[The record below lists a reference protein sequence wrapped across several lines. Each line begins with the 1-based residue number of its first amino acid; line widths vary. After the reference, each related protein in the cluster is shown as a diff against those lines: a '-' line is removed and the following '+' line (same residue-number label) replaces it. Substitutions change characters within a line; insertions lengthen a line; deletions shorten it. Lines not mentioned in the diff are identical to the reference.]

1 MKKILCLITVAI
13 LISCTN
19 NPGTDNTEENN
30 IEQSDT
36 VYQQD
41 EDLNN
46 NPTNDSSAILPVKK
60 ETAESLDT
68 FPADGVYRFD
78 MSFAEKKGQSM
89 GEKVTVIIKGESIK
103 LVYEGDGNLKVAK
116 GTVLEEGILMKHKSG
131 VWIIGH
137 DKKDALLDQIGG
149 CSGGLSVIDF
159 KNKKYL
165 TC

>member
-1 MKKILCLITVAI
+1 MKQILCLITVSL
-13 LISCTN
+13 LISCADSPSTN
-19 NPGTDNTEENN
+19 NSVEKDLV
-30 IEQSDT
+30 QSDT

-46 NPTNDSSAILPVKK
+46 NPIIDSSVIVPVKK
-60 ETAESLDT
+60 ETNESHESV
-68 FPADGVYRFD
+68 PADGTYRFD

-89 GEKVTVIIKGESIK
+89 GEKVTLIIKGESIK
-103 LVYEGDGNLKVAK
+103 VVYEGDGNLKLVK
-116 GTVLEEGILMKHKSG
+116 GTVLEEGILLKHKSG
-131 VWIIGH
+131 LWIISH

-149 CSGGLSVIDF
+149 CSGGPTVIDF